1 MKTVK
6 IKSLTLNNYRCF
18 SGEREFHADF
28 GQKTRVS
35 GKNGSGKSTVMNAV
49 MEMLTGKNADG
60 TQADNVRPIV
70 NGQEVEGVDVE
81 RTIVLDIDGKETGIK
96 KITKQ
101 KRERVDGEMQYV
113 PGSNV
118 NSYTVDGIA
127 FNQKKL
133 DEFISDNICPP
144 ETLLA
149 CCNPNAFLSL
159 KSTTD
164 MRAFLEKMAGFDLN
178 EYIKSLGAEFAEV
191 EEITKGHPIEQVQKT
206 LNKQLTDQK
215 KATTKAETEW
225 KYEKA
230 KAVDSG
236 VDDITRLTEQKV
248 RYENQIA
255 ILDEQEKSLDD
266 VMAAY
271 DQKSKYILDL
281 KFEQSE
287 FVRKANEGLVQQR
300 KTLDCEI
307 FSLNQDM
314 KSAENSLRM
323 AEMDLK
329 HASMGV
335 ERHAADVKKAQ
346 EDWKK
351 CNEKGFADNQLK
363 TIQEEEFDK
372 DSLICPT
379 CGQKFPPE
387 REIAI
392 RTDFE
397 KKKAERI
404 RIEEAEKVAFEEYKD
419 KELARIT
426 ESGNKA
432 AKDLKEAKKAQAE
445 AERKVTELKRK
456 ITSLA
461 MKIQQKQTELSKL
474 PESVD
479 LSDNAEYRKIT
490 VEIAQAEAALREMNN
505 GSEQRRE
512 IKDKRNGFIR
522 ECAKLDAEINNIHRK
537 KQAHEEEVEKL
548 YQAFRESS
556 QKEADILRKR
566 DILKNFSIKKNE
578 RIASMINPVFG
589 EFQFEFLEFTQDGNP
604 VETCRMVSN
613 GIEYKDFNHSKKI
626 LAQADL
632 VRGFQRIVNVQ
643 LPVFLDDTESVNDE
657 LLPDFDNQMIL
668 LKVTKDDLKVECID
682 EYMANLDRSYEQLSK
697 NQTISF
703 SMDELRDMESD
714 DWKPTQKIKDFME
727 RMNNE

>member
-1 MKTVK
+1 MKIVK
-6 IKSLTLNNYRCF
+6 IKSITLNNYRCF

-28 GQKTRVS
+28 GEKTRVS

-49 MEMLTGKNADG
+49 MEVLTGKNADG

-70 NGQEVEGVDVE
+70 DGQEVEGVDVE
-81 RTIVLDIDGKETGIK
+81 RTVVLDIDGKETEIK

-101 KRERVDGEMQYV
+101 KRERVDGVMQYV

-118 NSYTVDGIA
+118 NSYTVDGIS

-133 DEFISDNICPP
+133 DEFISENICPP

-178 EYIKSLGAEFAEV
+178 EYIKSLGAEFTEV
-191 EEITKGHPIEQVQKT
+191 EEITRGHSIEAVAKT

-225 KYEKA
+225 KYEKGR
-230 KAVDSG
+230 AVDSG
-236 VDDITRLTEQKV
+236 EDDVTRLTEKKV
-248 RYENQIA
+248 SYENQIS

-271 DQKSKYILDL
+271 DQKSKDILDL

-287 FVRKANEGLVQQR
+287 VARKANEGLVQQK
-300 KTLDCEI
+300 KTLDFEI

-314 KSAENSLRM
+314 KSAENGLRM
-323 AEMDLK
+323 AEMDLR
-329 HASMGV
+329 HAKMGV
-335 ERHAADVKKAQ
+335 ERHTAEVKKAQ
-346 EDWKK
+346 EDWKTYS
-351 CNEKGFADNQLK
+351 EREYP
-363 TIQEEEFDK
+363 EENLERIKAEQFDES
-372 DSLICPT
+372 SLVCPT
-379 CGQKFPPE
+379 CGQDLPE
-387 REIAI
+387 EQAEKI
-392 RTDFE
+392 RSEFE
-397 KKKAERI
+397 QKKAKRI
-404 RIEEAEKVAFEEYKD
+404 VDEESVKTSFYEAKD
-419 KELARIT
+419 KKLTEIT

-432 AKDLKEAKKAQAE
+432 AADLKESKKAKE
-445 AERKVTELKRK
+445 KAERKIAELKKK

-461 MKIQQKQTELSKL
+461 MKIQQKQAELSEL

-479 LSDNAEYRKIT
+479 LSDNAEYQKIT
-490 VEIAQAEAALREMNN
+490 EEIEQAEAALHELNN

-512 IKDKRNGFIR
+512 ITDKRNGFIR
-522 ECAKLDAEINNIHRK
+522 ECAKIDAEINNIQRK

-556 QKEADILRKR
+556 QKEADIQRKK

-578 RIASMINPVFG
+578 RIASMINPVFS

-613 GIEYKDFNHSKKI
+613 GIEYRDMNHSKKI
-626 LAQADL
+626 LVQADL
-632 VRGFQRIVNVQ
+632 LRGFQELSGLN
-643 LPVFLDDTESVNDE
+643 LFVFIDDTESVNDE
-657 LLPDFDNQMIL
+657 NLPDMDRQMIL
-668 LKVTKDDLKVECID
+668 LKVTDDNLKVEKV
-682 EYMANLDRSYEQLSK
+682 Q
-697 NQTISF
+697 
-703 SMDELRDMESD
+703 
-714 DWKPTQKIKDFME
+714 
-727 RMNNE
+727 

>member
-1 MKTVK
+1 MRSVK
-6 IKSLTLNNYRCF
+6 IKSMTLNNYRCF

-35 GKNGSGKSTVMNAV
+35 GKNGSGKSTLMNAV
-49 MEMLTGKNADG
+49 MEVLTGKNADG

-70 NGQEVEGVDVE
+70 DGQEVEGVDVE
-81 RTIVLDIDGKETGIK
+81 RTVVLDIDGKETEIK

-101 KRERVDGEMQYV
+101 KRERVDGVMQYV

-178 EYIKSLGAEFAEV
+178 EYIKSLGAEFAEI

-206 LNKQLTDQK
+206 LNKQLVDQK
-215 KATTKAETEW
+215 KATNKAETEW

-230 KAVDSG
+230 KTVDSG
-236 VDDITRLTEQKV
+236 DDYAARLTEQKV
-248 RYENQIA
+248 SYENQIA
-255 ILDEQEKSLDD
+255 ILDEQEKSLNN
-266 VMAAY
+266 VMEAY
-271 DQKSKYILDL
+271 DQKSKDILDL
-281 KFEQSE
+281 KFEQSDI
-287 FVRKANEGLVQQR
+287 VRMANEGLVQHR
-300 KTLDCEI
+300 KTLDGEI
-307 FSLNQDM
+307 FSLEQDK

-323 AEMDLK
+323 AEIDLK
-329 HASMGV
+329 HANMGV
-335 ERHAADVKKAQ
+335 ERHTAEIKKAQ

-351 CNEKGFADNQLK
+351 CSEKEFADNQLK
-363 TIQEEEFDK
+363 AIQEEEFDK

-404 RIEEAEKVAFEEYKD
+404 RIAEAEKVVFEERKD
-419 KELARIT
+419 KELTRIT
-426 ESGNKA
+426 ESGNKSA
-432 AKDLKEAKKAQAE
+432 VDLKEAKKAQAE
-445 AERKVTELKRK
+445 AERKIAELKQK

-461 MKIQQKQTELSKL
+461 MEIQKKHTELSEM

-479 LSDNAEYRKIT
+479 LSDNAEYQKIT
-490 VEIAQAEAALREMNN
+490 AEIEQAEIALHEMNN

-512 IKDKRNGFIR
+512 ITEKRNGFIR
-522 ECAKLDAEINNIHRK
+522 ECAKIDAEINNIQRK

-548 YQAFRESS
+548 YQAFRDSS

-566 DILKNFSIKKNE
+566 DILKNFSVKKNE
-578 RIASMINPVFG
+578 RIVSIFSLNFWNLRRM
-589 EFQFEFLEFTQDGNP
+589 
-604 VETCRMVSN
+604 ETRLKRAVWYRMELN
-613 GIEYKDFNHSKKI
+613 
-626 LAQADL
+626 
-632 VRGFQRIVNVQ
+632 
-643 LPVFLDDTESVNDE
+643 TE
-657 LLPDFDNQMIL
+657 I
-668 LKVTKDDLKVECID
+668 
-682 EYMANLDRSYEQLSK
+682 
-697 NQTISF
+697 
-703 SMDELRDMESD
+703 
-714 DWKPTQKIKDFME
+714 
-727 RMNNE
+727 

>member
-1 MKTVK
+1 MKNVK

-18 SGEREFHADF
+18 SGESEFHADF

-49 MEMLTGKNADG
+49 MEVLTGKNADG

-70 NGQEVEGVDVE
+70 DGQEVEGVDVE
-81 RTIVLDIDGKETGIK
+81 RTVVLDIDGKETEIK

-101 KRERVDGEMQYV
+101 KRERVNGEMQYV

-118 NSYTVDGIA
+118 NSYTVDGIS

-133 DEFISDNICPP
+133 DEFISENICPP

-178 EYIKSLGAEFAEV
+178 EYIKSMGAEFAEV

-225 KYEKA
+225 KYEKG
-230 KAVDSG
+230 KAVDSDE
-236 VDDITRLTEQKV
+236 DDAARLTEQKLT
-248 RYENQIA
+248 YENQIS

-271 DQKSKYILDL
+271 DQKSKDILDL
-281 KFEQSE
+281 KFEQSDI
-287 FVRKANEGLVQQR
+287 VRKANEGLVNQKKR
-300 KTLDCEI
+300 
-307 FSLNQDM
+307 LNEDM
-314 KSAENSLRM
+314 FLLEQEKKNAENDLRM

-329 HASMGV
+329 HANMGI
-335 ERHAADVKKAQ
+335 ERHTAEIKQAQ
-346 EDWKK
+346 IDWKAYSEREYPEE
-351 CNEKGFADNQLK
+351 NLEKIKSEQ
-363 TIQEEEFDK
+363 FDES
-372 DSLICPT
+372 SLVCPT
-379 CGQKFPPE
+379 CGQDLPVEQSEKIKSEFE
-387 REIAI
+387 R
-392 RTDFE
+392 
-397 KKKAERI
+397 KKAVRI
-404 RIEEAEKVAFEEYKD
+404 KNEEDVREQFYQQKD
-419 KELARIT
+419 KKLTEIT

-432 AKDLKEAKKAQAE
+432 AADLKEAKKAQVE
-445 AERKVTELKRK
+445 AEKK
-456 ITSLA
+456 ILEIKKK
-461 MKIQQKQTELSKL
+461 MFNLVLEIEDKKDELSNL

-479 LSDNAEYRKIT
+479 LSDNAEYQKIT
-490 VEIAQAEAALREMNN
+490 TEIKQAETELLEMQN

-512 IKDKRNGFIR
+512 ITDNRNGFIR
-522 ECAKLDAEINNIHRK
+522 ECAKIDAEINNIQRK
-537 KQAHEEEVEKL
+537 KQAREEEVEKL

-556 QKEADILRKR
+556 QKEADIQRKK

-578 RIASMINPVFG
+578 RIASMINPVFS

-613 GIEYKDFNHSKKI
+613 GIEYRDMNHSKKI
-626 LAQADL
+626 LVQADL
-632 VRGFQRIVNVQ
+632 LRGFQELSGLN
-643 LPVFLDDTESVNDE
+643 LFVFIDDTESVNDE
-657 LLPDFDNQMIL
+657 NLPDMDRQMIL
-668 LKVTKDDLKVECID
+668 LKVTDGDLKVEEI
-682 EYMANLDRSYEQLSK
+682 
-697 NQTISF
+697 
-703 SMDELRDMESD
+703 
-714 DWKPTQKIKDFME
+714 
-727 RMNNE
+727 

>member
-1 MKTVK
+1 MKIVK
-6 IKSLTLNNYRCF
+6 IKSITLNNYRCF

-28 GQKTRVS
+28 GEKTRVS

-49 MEMLTGKNADG
+49 MEVLTGKNADG

-70 NGQEVEGVDVE
+70 DGHEVEGVDVE
-81 RTIVLDIDGKETGIK
+81 RTVVLDIDGKETEIK

-101 KRERVDGEMQYV
+101 KRERVDGVMQYV

-118 NSYTVDGIA
+118 NSYSVDGIS

-133 DEFISDNICPP
+133 DEFISENICQP

-178 EYIKSLGAEFAEV
+178 EYIKSMGAEFAEV

-236 VDDITRLTEQKV
+236 EDDVTRLTEQKV

-271 DQKSKYILDL
+271 DQKSKDILDL

-287 FVRKANEGLVQQR
+287 IVRKANEGLVNQ
-300 KTLDCEI
+300 KKK
-307 FSLNQDM
+307 LNEDAFLLEHE
-314 KSAENSLRM
+314 KKIAENDLRM
-323 AEMDLK
+323 SEMDLK

-335 ERHAADVKKAQ
+335 ERHTAEIRKAQ
-346 EDWKK
+346 EDWKTYSGR
-351 CNEKGFADNQLK
+351 EYP
-363 TIQEEEFDK
+363 EENLEMIKSEQFDEN
-372 DSLICPT
+372 SLVCPT
-379 CGQKFPPE
+379 CGQDLPE
-387 REIAI
+387 EQAEKI
-392 RTDFE
+392 RDDFE
-397 KKKAERI
+397 QKKAKRI
-404 RIEEAEKVAFEEYKD
+404 KDEEGIKTAFYEAKD
-419 KELARIT
+419 KKLTEIT

-432 AKDLKEAKKAQAE
+432 AADLKEAKKAHEE
-445 AERKVTELKRK
+445 AEQKIAELNQK
-456 ITSLA
+456 ITSLS
-461 MKIQQKQTELSKL
+461 MEIQKKQAELSKL

-479 LSDNAEYRKIT
+479 LSDNAEYQKISA
-490 VEIAQAEAALREMNN
+490 EIEKSEEALKQMNN

-512 IKDKRNGFIR
+512 ITEKRNGFIR
-522 ECAKLDAEINNIHRK
+522 ECAKIDAEINNIQRK
-537 KQAHEEEVEKL
+537 KQVHDEAVEQL

-566 DILKNFSIKKNE
+566 DILRNFSIQKNA
-578 RIASMINPVFG
+578 RIAELVNPNFTQ
-589 EFQFEFLEFTQDGNP
+589 FQFVFTDETQSGEII
-604 VETCRMVSN
+604 ETCKLMKN
-613 GIEYKDFNHSKKI
+613 GIEYKNLNYSDQLLCRI
-626 LAQADL
+626 DL
-632 VRGFQRIVNVQ
+632 VCGFQKINGLS
-643 LPVFLDDTESVNDE
+643 LPIFADNAESLNSWRLPETGRQMVFLEVTDGNLSVE
-657 LLPDFDNQMIL
+657 TL
-668 LKVTKDDLKVECID
+668 E
-682 EYMANLDRSYEQLSK
+682 
-697 NQTISF
+697 
-703 SMDELRDMESD
+703 
-714 DWKPTQKIKDFME
+714 
-727 RMNNE
+727 

>member
-18 SGEREFHADF
+18 SVEREFHADF

-49 MEMLTGKNADG
+49 MEVLTGKNADG

-70 NGQEVEGVDVE
+70 DGQEVEGVDVE
-81 RTIVLDIDGKETGIK
+81 RTVVLDIDGKETEIK

-101 KRERVDGEMQYV
+101 KRERVDGVMQYV
-113 PGSNV
+113 PGSNS
-118 NSYTVDGIA
+118 NSYLIDGIS
-127 FNQKKL
+127 FTQKKF
-133 DEFISDNICPP
+133 DEFMAENICSP
-144 ETLLA
+144 ETLIA

-178 EYIKSLGAEFAEV
+178 EYIKSMGSEFAEV

-215 KATTKAETEW
+215 KSTTKAETEW
-225 KYEKA
+225 KYEKG
-230 KAVDSG
+230 KDVDSSE
-236 VDDITRLTEQKV
+236 DDVTRLTEQKV
-248 RYENQIA
+248 AYENQIA

-266 VMAAY
+266 LLASY
-271 DQKSKYILDL
+271 DQKSKDILDL

-287 FVRKANEGLVQQR
+287 VVRKANEGIVQQR

-323 AEMDLK
+323 TEMDLR
-329 HASMGV
+329 HAKMGV
-335 ERHAADVKKAQ
+335 ERHTAEVKKAQ

-351 CNEKGFADNQLK
+351 CSEKEFEDSQLK
-363 TIQEEEFDK
+363 AIQNEEFDK
-372 DSLICPT
+372 GSLICPT
-379 CGQKFPPE
+379 CGQHFPPE
-387 REIAI
+387 QEIQI

-397 KKKAERI
+397 KRKAERI
-404 RIEEAEKVAFEEYKD
+404 RIAEAEKVAFEDYKD
-419 KELARIT
+419 KELTRIT

-432 AKDLKEAKKAQAE
+432 AADLKEAKKAREE
-445 AERKVTELKRK
+445 AERKVTELKQK
-456 ITSLA
+456 ITSFA
-461 MKIQQKQTELSKL
+461 MEIQQKQTELSKL

-479 LSDNAEYRKIT
+479 LSDNTEYQKIT
-490 VEIAQAEAALREMNN
+490 AEIEQAEAALREMNN

-512 IKDKRNGFIR
+512 ITEKRNSFIR
-522 ECAKLDAEINNIHRK
+522 ECAKIDAEINNIKRK

-556 QKEADILRKR
+556 QKEADIQKRK

-578 RIASMINPVFG
+578 RIASMINPVFN

-613 GIEYKDFNHSKKI
+613 GIEYRDMNHSKKI
-626 LAQADL
+626 LVQADL
-632 VRGFQRIVNVQ
+632 LRGFQEFSGLN
-643 LPVFLDDTESVNDE
+643 LFVFIDDTESVNDE
-657 LLPDFDNQMIL
+657 NLPDMDRQMVL
-668 LKVTKDDLKVECID
+668 LKVTDGDLEVSEI
-682 EYMANLDRSYEQLSK
+682 
-697 NQTISF
+697 
-703 SMDELRDMESD
+703 
-714 DWKPTQKIKDFME
+714 
-727 RMNNE
+727 

>member
-1 MKTVK
+1 MKTVN
-6 IKSLTLNNYRCF
+6 IKSVDLQNYRCF
-18 SGEREFHADF
+18 SGEREFRANF

-49 MEMLTGKNADG
+49 MEVLTGKNADG

-70 NGQEVEGVDVE
+70 DGQEVEGVDVE
-81 RTIVLDIDGKETGIK
+81 RTVVLDIDGKETEIK

-101 KRERVDGEMQYV
+101 KRERVDGVMQYV

-133 DEFISDNICPP
+133 DEFITDNICSP
-144 ETLLA
+144 ETLIA

-178 EYIKSLGAEFAEV
+178 EYIKSMGVEFAEV

-236 VDDITRLTEQKV
+236 EDDVTRLTEQKV
-248 RYENQIA
+248 SYENQIS

-271 DQKSKYILDL
+271 DQKSKDILDL

-287 FVRKANEGLVQQR
+287 IVRKANEGLVNQ
-300 KTLDCEI
+300 KKK
-307 FSLNQDM
+307 LNEDAFLLEHE
-314 KSAENSLRM
+314 KKIAENDLRM
-323 AEMDLK
+323 SEMDLK
-329 HASMGV
+329 HANMGV
-335 ERHAADVKKAQ
+335 ERHTAEIRKAQ
-346 EDWKK
+346 EDWKTYSGR
-351 CNEKGFADNQLK
+351 EYP
-363 TIQEEEFDK
+363 EENLERIKAEQFDEG
-372 DSLICPT
+372 SLICPT
-379 CGQKFPPE
+379 CGRGLPAEQVEKIRAEFEQKK
-387 REIAI
+387 AI
-392 RTDFE
+392 RIKSEED
-397 KKKAERI
+397 I
-404 RIEEAEKVAFEEYKD
+404 REQFYQQKD
-419 KELARIT
+419 KKLTEIT

-432 AKDLKEAKKAQAE
+432 AIDLKEAKKAKE
-445 AERKVTELKRK
+445 ESELKILEIK
-456 ITSLA
+456 KKMFNLVLGIED
-461 MKIQQKQTELSKL
+461 KKDELSKL

-479 LSDNAEYRKIT
+479 LSDNAECQKIT
-490 VEIAQAEAALREMNN
+490 AKIEQAEEALKQMNN

-512 IKDKRNGFIR
+512 ITEKRNGFIR
-522 ECAKLDAEINNIHRK
+522 ECAKIDAEINNIQRK
-537 KQAHEEEVEKL
+537 KQAHEEEVERL

-556 QKEADILRKR
+556 QKEADIMRKK

-578 RIASMINPVFG
+578 RIASMINPVFS

-604 VETCRMVSN
+604 VETCRMVSD
-613 GIEYKDFNHSKKI
+613 GIEYRDMNHSKKI
-626 LAQADL
+626 LVQADL
-632 VRGFQRIVNVQ
+632 LRGFQELSGLN
-643 LPVFLDDTESVNDE
+643 LFVFIDDTESVNDE
-657 LLPDFDNQMIL
+657 NLPDMDRQMVL
-668 LKVTKDDLKVECID
+668 LKVTDGDLEVSEI
-682 EYMANLDRSYEQLSK
+682 
-697 NQTISF
+697 
-703 SMDELRDMESD
+703 
-714 DWKPTQKIKDFME
+714 
-727 RMNNE
+727 

>member
-6 IKSLTLNNYRCF
+6 IKSLTMNNYRCF
-18 SGEREFHADF
+18 NGEREFHADF

-49 MEMLTGKNADG
+49 MEVLTGKNADG

-70 NGQEVEGVDVE
+70 DGQEVEGVDVE
-81 RTIVLDIDGKETGIK
+81 RTVVLDIDGKETEIK

-101 KRERVDGEMQYV
+101 KRERVDGVMQYV

-118 NSYTVDGIA
+118 NSYALDGIS

-133 DEFISDNICPP
+133 DEFISENICQP

-178 EYIKSLGAEFAEV
+178 EYIKSLGAEFTEV
-191 EEITKGHPIEQVQKT
+191 EEITRGHSLEAVAKT

-236 VDDITRLTEQKV
+236 EDDVTRLTEKKV
-248 RYENQIA
+248 SYENQIS

-271 DQKSKYILDL
+271 DQKSKDILDL

-287 FVRKANEGLVQQR
+287 IMRKANEGLVQQR

-307 FSLNQDM
+307 FSLNQE
-314 KSAENSLRM
+314 KKTAENDLRM

-329 HASMGV
+329 HANMGV
-335 ERHAADVKKAQ
+335 DRHTAEVKKAQ
-346 EDWKK
+346 EDWKEYSGREYPEERLEAIK
-351 CNEKGFADNQLK
+351 AERFDENE
-363 TIQEEEFDK
+363 
-372 DSLICPT
+372 LICPR
-379 CGQKFPPE
+379 CGQNLPE
-387 REIAI
+387 DQAMENRAN
-392 RTDFE
+392 FE
-397 KKKAERI
+397 KNKAKRIADEEKAKKEFY
-404 RIEEAEKVAFEEYKD
+404 EKIDRRKSE
-419 KELARIT
+419 IT
-426 ESGNKA
+426 NYGNKA
-432 AKDLKEAKKAQAE
+432 VADLKEAEKSKEE
-445 AERKVTELKRK
+445 AERKVTELKQK

-461 MKIQQKQTELSKL
+461 MEIQGKQAELSKL

-479 LSDNAEYRKIT
+479 LSGNAEYQKIT
-490 VEIAQAEAALREMNN
+490 AEIEQKETALRKMENV
-505 GSEQRRE
+505 SEQRRE
-512 IKDKRNGFIR
+512 ITDKRNGFIR
-522 ECAKLDAEINNIHRK
+522 ECAKIDAEINNIKRK
-537 KQAHEEEVEKL
+537 KQAHEEDVEKL

-556 QKEADILRKR
+556 QKEADIQKRK

-578 RIASMINPVFG
+578 RIASMINSVFS

-613 GIEYKDFNHSKKI
+613 GIEYRDMNHSKKI
-626 LAQADL
+626 LVQADL
-632 VRGFQRIVNVQ
+632 LRGFQELSGLN
-643 LPVFLDDTESVNDE
+643 LFVFIDDTESVNDE
-657 LLPDFDNQMIL
+657 NLPDMDRQMIL
-668 LKVTKDDLKVECID
+668 LKVTDGDLKVEEI
-682 EYMANLDRSYEQLSK
+682 
-697 NQTISF
+697 
-703 SMDELRDMESD
+703 
-714 DWKPTQKIKDFME
+714 
-727 RMNNE
+727 

>member
-1 MKTVK
+1 MKNVK

-18 SGEREFHADF
+18 SGEHEFHADF
-28 GQKTRVS
+28 GEKTRVS

-49 MEMLTGKNADG
+49 MEVLTGKNADG

-70 NGQEVEGVDVE
+70 DGQEVEGVDVE
-81 RTIVLDIDGKETGIK
+81 RTVVLDIDGKETEIK

-101 KRERVDGEMQYV
+101 KRERVDGAMQYV

-118 NSYTVDGIA
+118 NSYTVDGIS

-133 DEFISDNICPP
+133 DEFISENICPP

-178 EYIKSLGAEFAEV
+178 EYIKSLGAEFTEV

-225 KYEKA
+225 KYEKG

-236 VDDITRLTEQKV
+236 NDDITHLAEQKV
-248 RYENQIA
+248 SYENQIS
-255 ILDEQEKSLDD
+255 ILDEQEKSLND

-271 DQKSKYILDL
+271 DQKSKDILDL

-287 FVRKANEGLVQQR
+287 IVRKSNEGLVKQR
-300 KTLDCEI
+300 KGLDGEI
-307 FSLNQDM
+307 FSLEQEK
-314 KSAENSLRM
+314 KSSENDLRM
-323 AEMDLK
+323 AEMDLR
-329 HASMGV
+329 HANMGV
-335 ERHAADVKKAQ
+335 ERHTAEVKKAQ
-346 EDWKK
+346 EDFKK
-351 CNEKGFADNQLK
+351 CSEKEFSDNQLK
-363 TIQEEEFDK
+363 TIKEEEFDK

-397 KKKAERI
+397 RKKADRI
-404 RIEEAEKVAFEEYKD
+404 RIAEAEKVAFEDYKD
-419 KELARIT
+419 KELTRIT

-432 AKDLKEAKKAQAE
+432 AADLKEAKKAQEESEQKIA
-445 AERKVTELKRK
+445 ELKQK
-456 ITSLA
+456 ITSIA
-461 MKIQQKQTELSKL
+461 MEIQKKQAELSKL

-479 LSDNAEYRKIT
+479 LSDNAEYQKISA
-490 VEIAQAEAALREMNN
+490 EIEKSEEALKQMNN

-512 IKDKRNGFIR
+512 ITEKRNGFIR
-522 ECAKLDAEINNIHRK
+522 ECAKIDAEINNIQRK
-537 KQAHEEEVEKL
+537 KQAHEEEVDKL
-548 YQAFRESS
+548 YQAFRDSS
-556 QKEADILRKR
+556 QKEADIQRKK

-578 RIASMINPVFG
+578 RIAEMINPYFD
-589 EFQFEFLEFTQDGNP
+589 EFQFNFLSYTQNNDP
-604 VETCRMVSN
+604 VEVCEMIRK
-613 GIEYKDFNHSKKI
+613 GIEYRNLNYSDQLICKV
-626 LAQADL
+626 DL
-632 VRGFQRIVNVQ
+632 LCGFQKIQGVSLPIFIDNAESINVSRRPVTNRQ
-643 LPVFLDDTESVNDE
+643 MVFLE
-657 LLPDFDNQMIL
+657 
-668 LKVTKDDLKVECID
+668 VTDGNLAVET
-682 EYMANLDRSYEQLSK
+682 LD
-697 NQTISF
+697 
-703 SMDELRDMESD
+703 
-714 DWKPTQKIKDFME
+714 
-727 RMNNE
+727 

>member
-6 IKSLTLNNYRCF
+6 IKSLTLNNYHCF
-18 SGEREFHADF
+18 SGEREFHANF
-28 GQKTRVS
+28 GEKTRVS

-49 MEMLTGKNADG
+49 MEVLTGKNTDG

-70 NGQEVEGVDVE
+70 DGQEVEGVDVE
-81 RTIVLDIDGKETGIK
+81 RTIVLDIDGKETEIK

-101 KRERVDGEMQYV
+101 KRERVDGVMQYV

-178 EYIKSLGAEFAEV
+178 EYIKSLGAGFAEV

-225 KYEKA
+225 KYEKG

-236 VDDITRLTEQKV
+236 EDDVTRLTEQKV
-248 RYENQIA
+248 NYENQIA
-255 ILDEQEKSLDD
+255 ILDEQEKYLAD

-271 DQKSKYILDL
+271 DQKSKDILDL

-287 FVRKANEGLVQQR
+287 IAHKANKGLVQQR

-329 HASMGV
+329 HANMGI
-335 ERHAADVKKAQ
+335 ERHTAEVKKAQ
-346 EDWKK
+346 EDWK
-351 CNEKGFADNQLK
+351 EYSGREYP
-363 TIQEEEFDK
+363 EEHLEAIKAEQFDEN
-372 DSLICPT
+372 SLICPT
-379 CGQKFPPE
+379 CGQDLPE
-387 REIAI
+387 EQAEKI
-392 RTDFE
+392 RADFE
-397 KKKAERI
+397 QKKAKRI
-404 RIEEAEKVAFEEYKD
+404 KDEEDVKTAFYESKD
-419 KELARIT
+419 KKLTEIT

-432 AKDLKEAKKAQAE
+432 ATDLKEAKKAQAE
-445 AERKVTELKRK
+445 AERKVTELKQK

-461 MKIQQKQTELSKL
+461 MEIHKKQKELSKL

-479 LSDNAEYRKIT
+479 LSDNTEYQKIT
-490 VEIAQAEAALREMNN
+490 AEIEQAEAALHELNN

-512 IKDKRNGFIR
+512 IANKRNGFIR
-522 ECAKLDAEINNIHRK
+522 ECAKIDAEINNIQRK

-548 YQAFRESS
+548 YQAFRDSS

-566 DILKNFSIKKNE
+566 DILRNFSIQKNA
-578 RIASMINPVFG
+578 RIAELVNPNFTQ
-589 EFQFEFLEFTQDGNP
+589 FQFVFTDETQSGEII
-604 VETCRMVSN
+604 ETCKLMKD
-613 GIEYKDFNHSKKI
+613 GIEYKNLNYSDQLLCRI
-626 LAQADL
+626 DI
-632 VRGFQRIVNVQ
+632 VCGF
-643 LPVFLDDTESVNDE
+643 
-657 LLPDFDNQMIL
+657 
-668 LKVTKDDLKVECID
+668 
-682 EYMANLDRSYEQLSK
+682 
-697 NQTISF
+697 
-703 SMDELRDMESD
+703 
-714 DWKPTQKIKDFME
+714 QKIKGLSLPIFADNAESLNSWRLPETDRQMVFLE
-727 RMNNE
+727 VADGNLTIETLN

>member
-1 MKTVK
+1 MKSV
-6 IKSLTLNNYRCF
+6 TLKRMGLKNYRCF
-18 SGEREFHADF
+18 YGTRVFHADF
-28 GQKTRVS
+28 GEKTRIS

-49 MEMLTGKNADG
+49 MEVLTGKNADG

-70 NGQEVEGVDVE
+70 DGQEVEGVDVE
-81 RTIVLDIDGKETGIK
+81 RTVVLDIDGKETEIK
-96 KITKQ
+96 KTTKQ
-101 KRERVDGEMQYV
+101 KRERVDGVMQYV

-118 NSYTVDGIA
+118 NSYTVDGIS

-144 ETLLA
+144 KTLLA

-178 EYIKSLGAEFAEV
+178 EYIKSLGSEFAEV

-225 KYEKA
+225 KYEKG

-236 VDDITRLTEQKV
+236 DDDITRLTEQKV
-248 RYENQIA
+248 RYENQIS

-266 VMAAY
+266 VMATY
-271 DQKSKYILDL
+271 DQQSKDILDL

-287 FVRKANEGLVQQR
+287 VVRKANEGLVQQR

-323 AEMDLK
+323 AEMDLR
-329 HASMGV
+329 HANMGV
-335 ERHAADVKKAQ
+335 ERHTAEIKKAQ
-346 EDWKK
+346 EDWKAYSGREYPEENLEK
-351 CNEKGFADNQLK
+351 IKNEV
-363 TIQEEEFDK
+363 FDES
-372 DSLICPT
+372 SLICPT
-379 CGQKFPPE
+379 CGQDLPE
-387 REIAI
+387 EQADKI
-392 RTDFE
+392 RSEFE
-397 KKKAERI
+397 RKKAVRI
-404 RIEEAEKVAFEEYKD
+404 KSEEDVREQFYQQKD
-419 KELARIT
+419 KKLTEIT

-432 AKDLKEAKKAQAE
+432 ATDLKEAKKAKEE
-445 AERKVTELKRK
+445 AERKIAELKQK

-461 MKIQQKQTELSKL
+461 MEIQQKQVELSKL

-479 LSDNAEYRKIT
+479 LSDNAEYQKIT
-490 VEIAQAEAALREMNN
+490 AEIGRAEVALHEMNN

-512 IKDKRNGFIR
+512 ITDKRNGFIR
-522 ECAKLDAEINNIHRK
+522 ECAKIDAEINNIQRK
-537 KQAHEEEVEKL
+537 KQEHEQEVEKL

-556 QKEADILRKR
+556 QKEADIQRKK

-578 RIASMINPVFG
+578 RIASMINPVFS

-613 GIEYKDFNHSKKI
+613 GIEYRDMNHSKKI
-626 LAQADL
+626 LVQADL
-632 VRGFQRIVNVQ
+632 LRGFQELSGLN
-643 LPVFLDDTESVNDE
+643 LFVFIDDTESVNDE
-657 LLPDFDNQMIL
+657 NLPDMDRQMIL
-668 LKVTKDDLKVECID
+668 LKVTEGDLKVEEI
-682 EYMANLDRSYEQLSK
+682 
-697 NQTISF
+697 
-703 SMDELRDMESD
+703 
-714 DWKPTQKIKDFME
+714 
-727 RMNNE
+727 

>member
-1 MKTVK
+1 MKNVK

-28 GQKTRVS
+28 GSKTRVS

-49 MEMLTGKNADG
+49 MEVLTGKNADG

-70 NGQEVEGVDVE
+70 DGQEVEGVDVE
-81 RTIVLDIDGKETGIK
+81 RTVVLDIDGKETEIK

-118 NSYTVDGIA
+118 NSYTVDGIS

-133 DEFISDNICPP
+133 DEFIAENICQP

-178 EYIKSLGAEFAEV
+178 EYIKSMGAEFTEV

-236 VDDITRLTEQKV
+236 VDDITRLTEEKA

-271 DQKSKYILDL
+271 DQKSKDILDL
-281 KFEQSE
+281 TFEQSDI
-287 FVRKANEGLVQQR
+287 VRKANEGIVQQR
-300 KTLDCEI
+300 KALDNEI
-307 FSLNQDM
+307 FSIEQDK
-314 KSAENSLRM
+314 KSAENDLRM
-323 AEMDLK
+323 AEINLR
-329 HASMGV
+329 HANMGV
-335 ERHAADVKKAQ
+335 ERHTAEVKKAQ
-346 EDWKK
+346 EDWKTYSEREYPEE
-351 CNEKGFADNQLK
+351 NLEKINAEQ
-363 TIQEEEFDK
+363 FDES
-372 DSLICPT
+372 SLICPT
-379 CGQKFPPE
+379 CGQDLPVEQAEK
-387 REIAI
+387 I
-392 RTDFE
+392 RSEFE
-397 KKKAERI
+397 QKKAKRI
-404 RIEEAEKVAFEEYKD
+404 ANEENVKTSFYEAKD
-419 KELARIT
+419 KKLTEIT

-432 AKDLKEAKKAQAE
+432 AADLKEAKKAQEE
-445 AERKVTELKRK
+445 AKLKIHELKHE
-456 ITSLA
+456 IASLA
-461 MKIQQKQTELSKL
+461 MEIQQKQTELSKL

-479 LSDNAEYRKIT
+479 LSGSAEYQKISA
-490 VEIAQAEAALREMNN
+490 EIEKAEEALKQMNN

-512 IKDKRNGFIR
+512 ITEKRNGFIR
-522 ECAKLDAEINNIHRK
+522 ECAKIDAEINNIKRK
-537 KQAHEEEVEKL
+537 KQAHDEEVEKL
-548 YQAFRESS
+548 YRAFRESS
-556 QKEADILRKR
+556 QKEADIQRKK

-578 RIASMINPVFG
+578 RIASMINPVFS
-589 EFQFEFLEFTQDGNP
+589 ELQFEFLEFTQDGNP

-613 GIEYKDFNHSKKI
+613 GIEYRDMNHSKKI
-626 LAQADL
+626 LVQADL
-632 VRGFQRIVNVQ
+632 LRGFQELSGLN
-643 LPVFLDDTESVNDE
+643 LFVFIDDTESVNDE
-657 LLPDFDNQMIL
+657 NLPDMDRQMIL
-668 LKVTKDDLKVECID
+668 LKVTDDDLKVEDI
-682 EYMANLDRSYEQLSK
+682 
-697 NQTISF
+697 
-703 SMDELRDMESD
+703 
-714 DWKPTQKIKDFME
+714 
-727 RMNNE
+727 

>member
-1 MKTVK
+1 MKNVK
-6 IKSLTLNNYRCF
+6 IKSLMLNNYRCF
-18 SGEREFHADF
+18 SGEHEFHADF
-28 GQKTRVS
+28 GEKTRVS

-49 MEMLTGKNADG
+49 MEVLTGKNADG

-81 RTIVLDIDGKETGIK
+81 RTVVLDIDGKETEIK

-118 NSYTVDGIA
+118 NSYTVDGIS

-191 EEITKGHPIEQVQKT
+191 EEITRGHSLEAVTKT

-225 KYEKA
+225 KYERG

-236 VDDITRLTEQKV
+236 EDDVTRLAEEKSG
-248 RYENQIA
+248 YENRIA
-255 ILDEQEKSLDD
+255 ILDEEEKSLDD

-271 DQKSKYILDL
+271 DQKSKDILDL

-287 FVRKANEGLVQQR
+287 IVRKANEGLVNQ
-300 KTLDCEI
+300 KKK
-307 FSLNQDM
+307 LNEDAFLLEHE
-314 KSAENSLRM
+314 KKIAENDLRM
-323 AEMDLK
+323 SEMDLK

-335 ERHAADVKKAQ
+335 ERHTAEIRKAQ
-346 EDWKK
+346 EDWKTYSGR
-351 CNEKGFADNQLK
+351 EYP
-363 TIQEEEFDK
+363 EENLEMIKSEQFDEN
-372 DSLICPT
+372 SLVCPT
-379 CGQKFPPE
+379 CGQDLPE
-387 REIAI
+387 EQAEKIRAEFEQKKAI
-392 RTDFE
+392 RIKSEED
-397 KKKAERI
+397 I
-404 RIEEAEKVAFEEYKD
+404 REQFYQQKD
-419 KELARIT
+419 KKLTEIT
-426 ESGNKA
+426 EFGNKA
-432 AKDLKEAKKAQAE
+432 ATDLKEAKKAQEE
-445 AERKVTELKRK
+445 AERKIAELKQK

-461 MKIQQKQTELSKL
+461 MEIQGKQAELSKL

-479 LSDNAEYRKIT
+479 LSDNTEYQKIT
-490 VEIAQAEAALREMNN
+490 AEIEQEEEALKQMNN
-505 GSEQRRE
+505 GFEQHRE
-512 IKDKRNGFIR
+512 IANKRNGFIR
-522 ECAKLDAEINNIHRK
+522 ECAKIDAEINNIKRK

-578 RIASMINPVFG
+578 RIAKMINPYFE
-589 EFQFEFLEFTQDGNP
+589 EFQFNFLSYTQNNDPVEVCEMLRNGVEYRNLNYSDQLICKVDLLCGFQKIQGVSLPIFIDNAESINVSRRPVTNRQMVFLEVTENDLA
-604 VETCRMVSN
+604 VE
-613 GIEYKDFNHSKKI
+613 I
-626 LAQADL
+626 L
-632 VRGFQRIVNVQ
+632 G
-643 LPVFLDDTESVNDE
+643 S
-657 LLPDFDNQMIL
+657 
-668 LKVTKDDLKVECID
+668 
-682 EYMANLDRSYEQLSK
+682 
-697 NQTISF
+697 
-703 SMDELRDMESD
+703 
-714 DWKPTQKIKDFME
+714 
-727 RMNNE
+727 

>member
-1 MKTVK
+1 MKNVK

-18 SGEREFHADF
+18 NGEREFYADF
-28 GQKTRVS
+28 GEKTRVS
-35 GKNGSGKSTVMNAV
+35 GKNGSGKSTVMNSV
-49 MEMLTGKNADG
+49 MEVLTGKNADG

-70 NGQEVEGVDVE
+70 DGQEVEGVDVE
-81 RTIVLDIDGKETGIK
+81 RTIVLDIDGKETEIK

-101 KRERVDGEMQYV
+101 KRERVDGVMQYV

-178 EYIKSLGAEFAEV
+178 EYIKYLGAEFAEV

-225 KYEKA
+225 KYEKG

-236 VDDITRLTEQKV
+236 EDDLTRLAEQKAS
-248 RYENQIA
+248 YENQIA
-255 ILDEQEKSLDD
+255 TLDEQEKSLND

-271 DQKSKYILDL
+271 DQKSKDILDL

-287 FVRKANEGLVQQR
+287 IVRKANEGIVQQR
-300 KTLDCEI
+300 KALDNEI
-307 FSLNQDM
+307 FSLEQDK
-314 KSAENSLRM
+314 KSAENDLRM

-329 HASMGV
+329 HANMGV
-335 ERHAADVKKAQ
+335 ERHTAEVKKAQ
-346 EDWKK
+346 EDWKTYSEREYPEE
-351 CNEKGFADNQLK
+351 NLEKIKAEQ
-363 TIQEEEFDK
+363 FDES
-372 DSLICPT
+372 SLICPT
-379 CGQKFPPE
+379 CGQDLPVEQAEK
-387 REIAI
+387 I
-392 RTDFE
+392 RADFE
-397 KKKAERI
+397 RKKAKRI
-404 RIEEAEKVAFEEYKD
+404 KDEESVKTAFYEAKD
-419 KELARIT
+419 KKLTEIT

-432 AKDLKEAKKAQAE
+432 AIDLKEAKKVKEESEQKIA
-445 AERKVTELKRK
+445 ELKQK

-461 MKIQQKQTELSKL
+461 MEIQQKQTELSKL

-479 LSDNAEYRKIT
+479 LSNNAEYQKIT
-490 VEIAQAEAALREMNN
+490 AEIAQAEETLKQMSN
-505 GSEQRRE
+505 GSDQRKE
-512 IKDKRNGFIR
+512 ITEKRNGFIR
-522 ECAKLDAEINNIHRK
+522 ECAKIDAEINNINRK
-537 KQAHEEEVEKL
+537 KQAHEEEVDKL

-556 QKEADILRKR
+556 QKEADIQRKK

-578 RIASMINPVFG
+578 RIASMINPVFS

-613 GIEYKDFNHSKKI
+613 GIEYRDMNHSKKI

-632 VRGFQRIVNVQ
+632 LRGFQELSGLN
-643 LPVFLDDTESVNDE
+643 LFVFIDDTESVNDE
-657 LLPDFDNQMIL
+657 NLPDMDRQMIL
-668 LKVTKDDLKVECID
+668 LKVTDDDLKVEVI
-682 EYMANLDRSYEQLSK
+682 
-697 NQTISF
+697 
-703 SMDELRDMESD
+703 
-714 DWKPTQKIKDFME
+714 
-727 RMNNE
+727 

>member
-1 MKTVK
+1 MRNVK

-28 GQKTRVS
+28 GEKTRVS

-49 MEMLTGKNADG
+49 MEVLTGKNADG

-81 RTIVLDIDGKETGIK
+81 RTVVLDIDGKETEIK

-101 KRERVDGEMQYV
+101 KRERVDGVMQYV

-118 NSYTVDGIA
+118 NSYTVDGIS

-133 DEFISDNICPP
+133 DEFISENICPP

-164 MRAFLEKMAGFDLN
+164 MRAFLEKMARFDLN
-178 EYIKSLGAEFAEV
+178 EYIKSLGKEFAEV

-236 VDDITRLTEQKV
+236 EDDVTRLTEQKV
-248 RYENQIA
+248 SYENQIA

-271 DQKSKYILDL
+271 DQKSKDILDF
-281 KFEQSE
+281 KFERSE
-287 FVRKANEGLVQQR
+287 VVRKANEGLVQQR
-300 KTLDCEI
+300 KALDSGI
-307 FSLNQDM
+307 FSLEQEK
-314 KSAENSLRM
+314 KSVENDLRM

-329 HASMGV
+329 HANMGV
-335 ERHAADVKKAQ
+335 ERHTAEVKKAQ
-346 EDWKK
+346 EDWKTYSGR
-351 CNEKGFADNQLK
+351 EYP
-363 TIQEEEFDK
+363 EENLERIKLEQFDES
-372 DSLICPT
+372 SLICPT
-379 CGQKFPPE
+379 CGQDLPE
-387 REIAI
+387 EQAEKI
-392 RTDFE
+392 RSEFE
-397 KKKAERI
+397 RKKAVRI
-404 RIEEAEKVAFEEYKD
+404 KSEEDVREQFYQQKD
-419 KELARIT
+419 KKLTEIT

-432 AKDLKEAKKAQAE
+432 ATDLKEAKKAQEE
-445 AERKVTELKRK
+445 AERKIAELKQK

-461 MKIQQKQTELSKL
+461 IEIQQKQTELSEL
-474 PESVD
+474 PDSVD
-479 LSDNAEYRKIT
+479 LSDNKEYQSVSMKIILAEK
-490 VEIAQAEAALREMNN
+490 ALQEMNN

-512 IKDKRNGFIR
+512 ITDKRNGFIR
-522 ECAKLDAEINNIHRK
+522 ECAKIDAEINNIQRK

-556 QKEADILRKR
+556 QKEADIVRKK

-578 RIASMINPVFG
+578 RIASMINPVFS

-604 VETCRMVSN
+604 VETCKIMSN
-613 GIEYKDFNHSKKI
+613 GIEYRDMNHSKKI
-626 LAQADL
+626 LVQADL
-632 VRGFQRIVNVQ
+632 LRGFQELSGLN
-643 LPVFLDDTESVNDE
+643 LFVFIDDTESVNDE
-657 LLPDFDNQMIL
+657 NLPEMDRQMIL
-668 LKVTKDDLKVECID
+668 LKVTDNDLRVEGD
-682 EYMANLDRSYEQLSK
+682 YE
-697 NQTISF
+697 N
-703 SMDELRDMESD
+703 
-714 DWKPTQKIKDFME
+714 
-727 RMNNE
+727 